1 MGLVHS
7 VVQVILSETSIT
19 LTNTTVWPCSTTLA
33 SEINNQMAINVPPGV
48 PTYGLLDVEL
58 ESFKMSMSLPVCDG
72 NGCTEK
78 EIGYFTT
85 PVTHLKLGN
94 NNAAWDVGATLAS
107 ADVVLQDFIIPLF
120 MEQKTLNLKLSA
132 DDVSLGLKVA
142 HALKIPM
149 KRLKLEKSL
158 SCKMLAIGG
167 AKTIPEKFCA
177 GGKDQSQGY
186 SISCTPAASGSAA
199 GSSVVV

>member
-1 MGLVHS
+1 MG
-7 VVQVILSETSIT
+7 
-19 LTNTTVWPCSTTLA
+19 
-33 SEINNQMAINVPPGV
+33 
-48 PTYGLLDVEL
+48 
-58 ESFKMSMSLPVCDG
+58 KMSMSLPVCDG

-94 NNAAWDVGATLAS
+94 NNAAWDVGATLA
-107 ADVVLQDFIIPLF
+107 
-120 MEQKTLNLKLSA
+120 SA